1 MAKNNVVSILT
12 SHFKEKL
19 RFLLPFQSVIGDSD
33 VNQIIK
39 GITLILELSSF
50 SLCSKI
56 LQNLFSLCN
65 GTC

>member
-19 RFLLPFQSVIGDSD
+19 RFLLSFQSVIGDSD

-50 SLCSKI
+50 
-56 LQNLFSLCN
+56 
-65 GTC
+65 